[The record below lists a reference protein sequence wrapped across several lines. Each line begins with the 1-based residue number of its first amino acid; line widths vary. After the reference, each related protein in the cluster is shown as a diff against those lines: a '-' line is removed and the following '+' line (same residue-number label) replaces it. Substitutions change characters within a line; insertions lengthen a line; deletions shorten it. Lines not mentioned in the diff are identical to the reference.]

1 MHAAICVACGTQ
13 FPPSVDPPT
22 ECPICLDP
30 RQYVPEEGQRWTT
43 MEGLRGTHRN
53 EVKQDGELLGVGTTP
68 SFAIGQRAL
77 LVPFGDRLLMWDCIT
92 LLDDD
97 STAEIERRGGLAA
110 IAISHPHY
118 YSAMVEWA
126 HRFQCPILLHSA
138 DAAHVVRRDPSIE
151 HWDGDTRELGHGLTL
166 LRLGGHFTGGTVLHW
181 AGGAGGAG
189 ALLSGDIV
197 QVIPDRSHV
206 GFMYSYPNL
215 IPLPPAAVER
225 IAAALEPWDFE
236 QVVGAWW
243 ERIVPRDGK
252 RVVRESAARYV
263 AAVEGRLPA
272 EVTRRAAPP
281 PDPGRATPG
290 ASPRR

>member
-1 MHAAICVACGTQ
+1 MTAFVCVACGTQ
-13 FPPSVDPPT
+13 FPPSADPPG

-43 MEGLRGTHRN
+43 LEELRSTHRN
-53 EVKQDGELLGVGTTP
+53 EVKEDGELLGVGTTP

-77 LVPFGDRLLMWDCIT
+77 LVPFGGKLLMWDCIT
-92 LLDDD
+92 LLDDE
-97 STAEIERRGGLAA
+97 SAAEIERRGGLAG

-126 HRFQCPILLHSA
+126 HRFDCPILLHA
-138 DAAHVVRRDPSIE
+138 DDATHVVRRDESIE
-151 HWDGDTRELGHGLTL
+151 HWEGDTRELGHGLTL
-166 LRLGGHFTGGTVLHW
+166 IRLGGHFAGGTVLHW
-181 AGGAGGAG
+181 AAGSGGRGT
-189 ALLSGDIV
+189 LLSGDIV

-215 IPLPPAAVER
+215 IPLSPAAVER
-225 IAAALEPWDFE
+225 IADGLEPWPFE
-236 QVVGAWW
+236 QIVGAWW
-243 ERIVPRDGK
+243 GRIVRGEAR
-252 RVVRESAARYV
+252 RVVRESARRYV
-263 AAVEGRLPA
+263 DAVAGTPPA

-281 PDPGRATPG
+281 RDRDPAAPG